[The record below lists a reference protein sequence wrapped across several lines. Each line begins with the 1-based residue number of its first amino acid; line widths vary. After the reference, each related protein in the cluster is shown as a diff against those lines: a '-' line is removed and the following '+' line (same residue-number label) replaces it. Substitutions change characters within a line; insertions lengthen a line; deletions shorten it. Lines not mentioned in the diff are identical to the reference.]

1 MTAITKRSSKDEV
14 IAYITGVMGLAAPE
28 GATKDELYAFI
39 EENGGTIGSS
49 GADLEK
55 EKPGGN
61 VDPAS
66 GITMSDRVKIRVTK
80 TDDNRGSEDVFVG
93 VNGAGFLIKR
103 GVAVDVPRAVVE
115 VLRNAVTK
123 KLQEVVNEAGDHT
136 GAFEYVDVQSIPF
149 EVLS

>member
-1 MTAITKRSSKDEV
+1 MNITKRSSKDEV

-55 EKPGGN
+55 ENAGGN

-80 TDDNRGSEDVFVG
+80 TDDDRGSEDVFVG

>member
-39 EENGGTIGSS
+39 EENGGTIGGS
-49 GADLEK
+49 APDLEK
-55 EKPGGN
+55 EKAGGN

>member
-39 EENGGTIGSS
+39 EENGGAIGSS
-49 GADLEK
+49 APDLEK
-55 EKPGGN
+55 GSAD
-61 VDPAS
+61 VDAAS

-123 KLQEVVNEAGDHT
+123 KLREVVNEAGDHT
-136 GAFEYVDVQSIPF
+136 GAFEYVDVQTYPF
-149 EVLS
+149 EVIS

>member
-1 MTAITKRSSKDEV
+1 MNITKRSSKDDV

-49 GADLEK
+49 GPDLEK
-55 EKPGGN
+55 EKTGDN
-61 VDPAS
+61 IDSAS
-66 GITMSDRVKIRVTK
+66 QVNLSDRVKIRITK

-123 KLQEVVNEAGDHT
+123 KLQEIVNDNGDHT
-136 GAFEYVDVQSIPF
+136 GAFEYIDVQSYPF